1 MRFRCLPCEAAPEPP
16 VTRPG
21 HMAEP
26 QTSRSHSWQPPKNVL
41 PATSSKN
48 AKPSNRKVQIQLLN
62 NVLNGMRLSVIHKH
76 TSITSERLIAS
87 SEVKV
92 GTSTRVWVF

>member
-1 MRFRCLPCEAAPEPP
+1 MVEVAVMRFRCLPCEAAPEPP

-48 AKPSNRKVQIQLLN
+48 AKPSNKKVQIWLLN
-62 NVLNGMRLSVIHKH
+62 NAVLNETLCY
-76 TSITSERLIAS
+76 
-87 SEVKV
+87 
-92 GTSTRVWVF
+92 TRAHINHIREFDYIE

>member
-1 MRFRCLPCEAAPEPP
+1 MVEVAVMRFRCLPCEAAPEPP

-48 AKPSNRKVQIQLLN
+48 AKPSNRKVQIRLLN
-62 NVLNGMRLSVIHKH
+62 NVLNATLRYTQTHIYH
-76 TSITSERLIAS
+76 IREIDCI
-87 SEVKV
+87 E
-92 GTSTRVWVF
+92 

>member
-1 MRFRCLPCEAAPEPP
+1 MVEVVVMRFRCLPCEAAPEPP

-48 AKPSNRKVQIQLLN
+48 EKPSNQKVQIRLLN
-62 NVLNGMRLSVIHKH
+62 NACLECDSPLY
-76 TSITSERLIAS
+76 
-87 SEVKV
+87 
-92 GTSTRVWVF
+92 TSTDQSHPRH